1 MQIGTNTHERR
12 AQQMKKFHHLNLDKR
27 IKIQYGLTAG
37 FSYSKIAKYVNVN
50 RSSVKREVD
59 KYSTIRKKG
68 ANRVKC
74 KRPTCNG
81 CKNVNTCIMRKKY
94 YDAAKAQVSYQ
105 KTLTACRSKPQSSK
119 QELISAENV
128 IRRGLKLGQ
137 SLYVILHNDK
147 GKNISMS
154 ESTIRRY
161 IDKNYFSFGNYM
173 LPEKNSRRVKNT
185 PKNQLIGVENLSSE
199 KAKLRVYRLFSDFE
213 QFVENNPTKQIV
225 EFDTVHGAQK
235 DTHCILTIMFNDTGL
250 QKGLLVKKYDTLDVN
265 IKVKELFSKFG
276 RKELETVF
284 PICIADNGIEFDLFP
299 QIEFDENGE
308 QIIHTFF
315 TRPYT
320 STDKAKCERNH
331 KLLRRIFPKGKSLDN
346 LTQEAIDEAF
356 SHLNSYPR
364 EILGGKTPYE
374 TFANLYGN
382 SILVKLNIK
391 KINKK
396 EVSLKPKNN

>member
-1 MQIGTNTHERR
+1 
-12 AQQMKKFHHLNLDKR
+12 MKKFHHLNLDKR

-37 FSYSKIAKYVNVN
+37 LSYSKIAEYIDIN
-50 RSSVKREVD
+50 RSSIKREVE
-59 KYSTIRKKG
+59 KHSTIRKKG
-68 ANRVKC
+68 ANRSKC

-81 CKNVNTCIMRKKY
+81 CKNVNKCIMTKKY
-94 YDAAKAQVSYQ
+94 YDAGKAQVTYHR
-105 KTLTACRSKPQSSK
+105 TLTTCRSKPQASK
-119 QELISAENV
+119 QELISAENEL
-128 IRRGLKLGQ
+128 RKGLELGQ
-137 SLYVILHNDK
+137 SLYVILSNDK
-147 GKNISMS
+147 DKNISMS

-173 LPEKNSRRVKNT
+173 LPEKNSRRVKKT
-185 PKNQLIGVENLSSE
+185 PKNQLIGVENLSTE
-199 KAKLRVYRLFSDFE
+199 KAKLRVYRLFSDFQE
-213 QFVENNPTKQIV
+213 FVKNNPTKQIT

-235 DTHCILTIMFNDTGL
+235 DTQCILTIMFNNRSL

-265 IKVKELFSKFG
+265 KKIKELFSKFSK
-276 RKELETVF
+276 KELQTLF
-284 PICIADNGIEFDLFP
+284 PICLADNGIEFDLFP

-331 KLLRRIFPKGKSLDN
+331 KLLRRIFPKGKSFN
-346 LTQEAIDEAF
+346 ILTQEIVDEGF
-356 SHLNSYPR
+356 SHLNNYPR

-374 TFANLYGN
+374 VFEDLYGTE
-382 SILVKLNIK
+382 ILAKLNIR

-396 EVSLKPKNN
+396 EVSLKPIKN